1 MIFNEEFEKFSRIY
15 FLVKIN
21 PHCGPQPTPDGDY
34 DLNKLECALPLDGL
48 TQVLDFLTKWFL
60 ADC

>member
-1 MIFNEEFEKFSRIY
+1 MIFNEEFEKFSPIY

-21 PHCGPQPTPDGDY
+21 PHCGPQPTPAWDY